1 MLLIRNT
8 EVSTKP
14 FSKFFHRGT
23 SPEIISAAC
32 PFCLSRRRR
41 ARGQRVSRKADNAAY
56 ASVRMLAVSN
66 AQILRVGGARGLI
79 FLMWQGCEHIN
90 IKGSTDKFGTTI
102 LTHLFR
108 PHFGGKS
115 STEPHSASGFPPC
128 SEKNLRQSGRP
139 HFISAS

>member
-1 MLLIRNT
+1 M
-8 EVSTKP
+8 
-14 FSKFFHRGT
+14 
-23 SPEIISAAC
+23 
-32 PFCLSRRRR
+32 
-41 ARGQRVSRKADNAAY
+41 SRKADNAAY

-66 AQILRVGGARGLI
+66 AKILRVGGAHGLI
-79 FLMWQGCEHIN
+79 FLMWQGCEYIN

-128 SEKNLRQSGRP
+128 SDKKSTPIWQTSFYQCFLKNKHEHEKQY
-139 HFISAS
+139 